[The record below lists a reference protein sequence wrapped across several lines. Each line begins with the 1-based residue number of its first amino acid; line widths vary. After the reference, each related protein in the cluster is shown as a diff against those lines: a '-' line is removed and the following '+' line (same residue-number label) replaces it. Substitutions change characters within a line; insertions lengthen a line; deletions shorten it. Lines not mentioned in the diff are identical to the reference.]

1 MIKPL
6 TVAVL
11 ALAPSL
17 AWAAATV
24 QDGVFTPEQARHGKE
39 VYLAQCATACHQP
52 NLVGSGPAPDLAG
65 ADFLARWEELSLADL
80 HKKIRTTMPMIKP
93 GSLPPEDYLAVLA
106 YLLEANG
113 FPAGASALTA
123 DAAALGAITIV
134 KK

>member
-1 MIKPL
+1 MTRAL
-6 TVAVL
+6 LSAAL
-11 ALAPSL
+11 ALLAP
-17 AWAAATV
+17 AAFAASTV
-24 QDGVFTPEQARHGKE
+24 QDGVFTAAQATRGKE
-39 VYLAQCATACHQP
+39 VYLANCATACHQP

-65 ADFLARWEELSLADL
+65 ADFLARWEDLSLADL

-93 GSLPPEDYLAVLA
+93 GSLPAEDYLAVMA

-113 FPAGASALTA
+113 FPAGKAALSA

>member
-1 MIKPL
+1 MPRVLL
-6 TVAVL
+6 TAVL
-11 ALAPSL
+11 ALLAPV
-17 AWAAATV
+17 AFAASTV
-24 QDGVFTPEQARHGKE
+24 QNGVFTDEQAKRGKE
-39 VYLAQCATACHQP
+39 VYLAHCATACHQP

-65 ADFLARWEELSLADL
+65 ADFLARWEDLSLADL

-93 GSLPPEDYLAVLA
+93 GSLAPDDYLAVMA

-113 FPAGASALTA
+113 FPAGSSGLTA